1 MRKEKALSSDDIEKA
16 LNTYCCRKECSKKVL
31 NKEDILKCRKNFRS
45 LSEED
50 QRAFLLKF
58 FTFRVYH
65 HKGTVYKLKEFFTQR
80 NSIFKMCWRHAVY
93 MCEQHISR
101 GRCCLVLTG
110 KLLTVIQPTFRIFL
124 NLILEVFDFHLNN
137 FEVFYY

>member
-16 LNTYCCRKECSKKVL
+16 LNSYCCQEECLKKVI
-31 NKEDILKCRKNFRS
+31 NKGDILKCRKDFRS

-65 HKGTVYKLKEFFTQR
+65 HKGTVSRLKCFSA
-80 NSIFKMCWRHAVY
+80 NKSGV
-93 MCEQHISR
+93 
-101 GRCCLVLTG
+101 
-110 KLLTVIQPTFRIFL
+110 P
-124 NLILEVFDFHLNN
+124 
-137 FEVFYY
+137 